1 MFIIGTSNYLLTHS
15 VASTMYSLIY
25 LSIYIIELCK
35 KVIYYEFIVTKQI
48 LGVFGIDIMKSTIT
62 RSILLYLFPNSQ
74 NCVLMY
80 EPILNFAFY
89 FSGFIFGIITR
100 NRIHYIDDYVFLSRG
115 GQEGIVLNN
124 CQYTGTGKCDSLRA
138 YYGYKN
144 PVGSEKGCYY
154 CFKHKEGMLQ
164 LQGHSL
170 TYSHTYS
177 LFH

>member
-1 MFIIGTSNYLLTHS
+1 MFIIGTQIYLLTHS
-15 VASTMYSLIY
+15 VASTMYSLLY
-25 LSIYIIELCK
+25 LFIYIIELCK

-100 NRIHYIDDYVFLSRG
+100 NRIHYIDDYVKLSRG

-124 CQYTGTGKCDSLRA
+124 CQYTGTGKCNSLRA

-164 LQGHSL
+164 LQEHSL
-170 TYSHTYS
+170 TSLYTYL